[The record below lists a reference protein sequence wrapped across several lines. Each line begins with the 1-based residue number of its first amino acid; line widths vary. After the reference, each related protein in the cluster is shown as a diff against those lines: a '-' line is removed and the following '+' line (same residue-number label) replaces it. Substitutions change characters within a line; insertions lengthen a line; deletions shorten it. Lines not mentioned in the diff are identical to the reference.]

1 MNSGG
6 GRTADDRQHTTF
18 ETELAAAVAGR
29 PLRMHVGLGP
39 DTDAAL
45 ITIALAHPD
54 VTHDM
59 IEAARRAFVAESV
72 AGDSGAADVP
82 AEPVLS
88 PEASP

>member
-1 MNSGG
+1 MSAGG
-6 GRTADDRQHTTF
+6 GRTADDRQHKTF
-18 ETELAAAVAGR
+18 ETELAAAVAGS

-45 ITIALAHPD
+45 VAIALAHPD

-72 AGDSGAADVP
+72 ATADVP
-82 AEPVLS
+82 AEPARS
-88 PEASP
+88 PDVSL